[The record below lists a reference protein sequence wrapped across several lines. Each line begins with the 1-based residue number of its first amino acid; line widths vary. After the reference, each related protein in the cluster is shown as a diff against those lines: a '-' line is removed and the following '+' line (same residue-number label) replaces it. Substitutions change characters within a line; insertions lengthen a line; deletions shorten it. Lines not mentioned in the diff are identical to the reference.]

1 MTSTI
6 SMTTPQALDALIK
19 NTQTVELIDVRTP
32 AEYRDCHIASAQ
44 NIPLDSLDPKSV
56 MKSRKLPLKA
66 PLYII
71 CQAGNRSLKACEQ
84 FHALGFTQIVN
95 IEGGTRAWQKMGLP
109 VIHGQTS
116 ISIER
121 QVRIAAGSLV
131 LVGALL
137 SVLMHPAF
145 IALSAF
151 VGAGLIFSG
160 ITNSCAMAMI
170 LTKMPWNRN

>member
-1 MTSTI
+1 MI
-6 SMTTPQALDALIK
+6 TPQALDALIK
-19 NTQTVELIDVRTP
+19 STQTIELIDVRTP
-32 AEYRDCHIASAQ
+32 TEYRDCHITSAR
-44 NIPLDSLDPKSV
+44 NIPLDSLDPKAV

-95 IEGGTRAWQKMGLP
+95 IEGGTRAWKDKGLP

-116 ISIER
+116 VSIER
-121 QVRIAAGSLV
+121 QVRIVAGSLV
-131 LVGALL
+131 LIGALL
-137 SVLMHPAF
+137 GMLVHPAF

-151 VGAGLIFSG
+151 VGAGLVFSG

-170 LTKMPWNRN
+170 LMKMPWNKN